1 MIRLQTFG
9 PPEASQGP
17 EATTT
22 ASEQRQSEKGH
33 RNWFAITLVVIII
46 IIAMGLAVA
55 FESRSRPSQSTTSL
69 TMISTSYNVSPN
81 SVLSSA
87 VQQNKSGYVLE
98 SSGRDWRVLD
108 SSDGSFANMTVRV
121 FSSTNASQAHYGA
134 FVASVKGLPG
144 YTDAS
149 SELNSFQQY
158 GRCYAY
164 EEGVENFT
172 VVNGICSK
180 GNVILKI
187 HLASTVSL
195 QQLEADMV
203 TLMRSLYDS
212 VD

>member
-1 MIRLQTFG
+1 M
-9 PPEASQGP
+9 
-17 EATTT
+17 
-22 ASEQRQSEKGH
+22 
-33 RNWFAITLVVIII
+33 
-46 IIAMGLAVA
+46 
-55 FESRSRPSQSTTSL
+55 
-69 TMISTSYNVSPN
+69 
-81 SVLSSA
+81 
-87 VQQNKSGYVLE
+87 
-98 SSGRDWRVLD
+98 D

-121 FSSTNASQAHYGA
+121 FSSTNASQAYYGT

-144 YTDAS
+144 YTDIS